1 MAKIVVLGIPGENGL
16 WAADLDAG
24 TVTQIGAPVSGSL
37 KAADDLRKAG
47 ATITIGVNFAAL
59 APASVTLT
67 DLSNGI
73 YDK

>member
-1 MAKIVVLGIPGENGL
+1 MTKIVVLGIQGEDGL

-24 TVTQIGAPVSGSL
+24 TVTQIAVPASGNL

-47 ATITIGVNFAAL
+47 ATITVGVNLAAL
-59 APASVTLT
+59 AASDGLG
-67 DLSNGI
+67 DPSGGF